1 MDRFDK
7 ICKDIKEVK
16 IQGARAVAKAA
27 VNALLLKHD
36 KAAINKLIS
45 LRPTEPALRNAI
57 RFVMQHA
64 DIKQGI
70 NLALDHFDYAEK
82 KIAELGS
89 RLIEDEMLVFTYCHS
104 SSVANALI
112 EAKKQG
118 KKFVVHNTETRPLFQ
133 GRITA
138 AQLAKAKIPV
148 KHFIDSA
155 ARVAFKKADIMLIG
169 CDAITT
175 TKIYNKVGSEMFAIV
190 AEKYGI
196 PIYVYTDAWK
206 FDPQSIYGVE
216 EEIEKRGAK
225 EIWKNPPKGV
235 KIENPAFEKID
246 PDLISGIVSE
256 LGVLRHDQFIREA
269 EKTYRFMFEKD
280 KI

>member
-27 VNALLLKHD
+27 ISALLLKHD
-36 KAAINKLIS
+36 KHAISKLVS

-57 RFVMQHA
+57 KFVMQHA
-64 DIKQGI
+64 DIKQGV
-70 NLALDHFDYAEK
+70 NLALDHFNYAEK

-138 AQLAKAKIPV
+138 AQLAKAKIPI
-148 KHFIDSA
+148 KHFVDSA

-175 TKIYNKVGSEMFAIV
+175 TKIYNKIGSEMFAIV

-206 FDPQSIYGVE
+206 FDPQSMYSIE
-216 EEIEKRGAK
+216 EEIEKRSAK
-225 EIWKNPPKGV
+225 EIWRNPPKGV

-246 PDLISGIVSE
+246 PDLVSGIVSE
-256 LGVLRHDQFIREA
+256 LGVLRHDQFIREV
-269 EKTYRFMFEKD
+269 EKTYHFMFEKERS
-280 KI
+280 

>member
-27 VNALLLKHD
+27 INALLLKHD
-36 KAAINKLIS
+36 NRSINKLVS

-57 RFVMQHA
+57 KFVMQHA
-64 DIKQGI
+64 DIKQGVK
-70 NLALDHFDYAEK
+70 LALDHFDYAEK

-138 AQLAKAKIPV
+138 KQLANAKIPV

-175 TKIYNKVGSEMFAIV
+175 TKIYNKIGSEMFAIV

-206 FDPQSIYGVE
+206 FDSQSLYGVP
-216 EEIEKRGAK
+216 EEIEKRNAK
-225 EIWKNPPKGV
+225 EIWRNPPKGV

-246 PDLISGIVSE
+246 PDLVSGIVSE
-256 LGVLRHDQFIREA
+256 LGVLRHDQFIREV
-269 EKTYRFMFEKD
+269 EKTYRFMFEKE